1 MDEIARELQS
11 SDNLKEIKEIQFS
24 ILGNDELDRGAVV
37 EILTS
42 DTYDGLLPKTNGLF
56 DTRMGPIDKYIK
68 CPIDEQVQELCP
80 GYFGKI
86 KLAKPVFN
94 FIYINYIEKIL
105 KCFCFRCSN
114 ILLDKSNPAIMK
126 DLMSKT
132 GEKRFKA
139 VIAYCKN
146 INKCSHNNGCFV
158 LQPKKYTRL
167 TLDKM
172 LEKVWIV
179 KIKAEFDQ
187 PAFKDS
193 KIARE
198 YIFGPEKCYRIFSRI
213 SDEDVDL
220 IGLSSKYSRPE
231 RMIIKILAV
240 PPPVVRPSIRQ
251 DNNQRSEDDLT
262 YTLSQI
268 IKQNRDLRKRVET
281 DSKKDISTYH
291 GVLQY
296 YIASYMN
303 NDIPGVPNIS
313 QKTSMRPLKS
323 FEQRLKGKEGR
334 IRCNI
339 QGKRVDFSA
348 RTVISCDPC
357 LGINEFG
364 VPIKIAKNLTYPEI
378 VNKYNISRMYKLIK
392 NGPNRYPGAKSYKE
406 MRYDALGNADP
417 VEYSLRKIDINS
429 IELKYGDIVNRH
441 LQTGDICLFNRQPT
455 LHRMSMMAH
464 HIRVV
469 PGKTFRLNVLV
480 CNPYNADFD
489 KLFRKKFPKIPE
501 QGNAQQ
507 GNAEQGNAQ
516 QGNAQQGN
524 AQQGNALTEF
534 GINFLCRKQEA

>member
-1 MDEIARELQS
+1 MNEIARELQS

-24 ILGNDELDRGAVV
+24 ILGKEELEKGAVA

-42 DTYDGLLPKTNGLF
+42 DTYDGIKPKPNGLF
-56 DTRMGPIDKYIK
+56 DTRMGPIDEYLI
-68 CPIDEQVQELCP
+68 CPIDDQVEELCP

-94 FIYINYIEKIL
+94 YIYMNYIEKIL

-114 ILLDKSNPAIMK
+114 ILLDKSNPAIIK
-126 DLMSKT
+126 DLQSKK

-139 VIAYCKN
+139 VLGYCKN
-146 INKCSHNNGCFV
+146 IKKCCNNNGCFV

-167 TLDKM
+167 TLDKN
-172 LEKVWIV
+172 KDRVWIV
-179 KIKAEFDQ
+179 QIKAEFDQ

-193 KIARE
+193 KIAKE
-198 YIFGPEKCYRIFSRI
+198 YIFSPETCYRIFSRI
-213 SDEDVDL
+213 SDEDVEL
-220 IGLSSKYSRPE
+220 LGMSAKFSRPE
-231 RMIIKILAV
+231 RMILKTLAV
-240 PPPVVRPSIRQ
+240 PPPAVRPSIRQ

-268 IKQNRDLRKRVET
+268 VKQNRDLRKRLET

-296 YIASYMN
+296 YIATYMN
-303 NDIPGVPNIS
+303 NEIPSVPHIT

-334 IRCNI
+334 LRCNI
-339 QGKRVDFSA
+339 QGKRVDLSA

-364 VPIKIAKNLTYPEI
+364 VPLKIAKNLTYPE
-378 VNKYNISRMYKLIK
+378 VVTKYNISKMYKLIR
-392 NGPNRYPGAKSYKE
+392 NGPNRYPGAKSYKS
-406 MRYDALGNADP
+406 MRYDGLGNADP
-417 VEYSLRKIDINS
+417 IEYSLRKINVND
-429 IELKYGDIVNRH
+429 IELKYGDIVYRH
-441 LQTGDICLFNRQPT
+441 LQNGDICLFNRQPT

-464 HIRVV
+464 YIRVV
-469 PGKTFRLNVLV
+469 PSKTFRLNVLD

-489 KLFRKKFPKIPE
+489 KL
-501 QGNAQQ
+501 
-507 GNAEQGNAQ
+507 
-516 QGNAQQGN
+516 
-524 AQQGNALTEF
+524 
-534 GINFLCRKQEA
+534 LCRKQEA